1 MVKVAVS
8 PLLSNVKEYLQ
19 AQGVDVVDFDDSDI
33 TRFGFAGDLGAIVID
48 GGEMNLLGMQ
58 DTNLAIPVINASG
71 LTEDEISLE
80 IQERLS

>member
-19 AQGVDVVDFDDSDI
+19 AQGVDVVDFDDNDI

-48 GGEMNLLGMQ
+48 GGEMNMLGMQ

-71 LTEDEISLE
+71 LTADEISLE